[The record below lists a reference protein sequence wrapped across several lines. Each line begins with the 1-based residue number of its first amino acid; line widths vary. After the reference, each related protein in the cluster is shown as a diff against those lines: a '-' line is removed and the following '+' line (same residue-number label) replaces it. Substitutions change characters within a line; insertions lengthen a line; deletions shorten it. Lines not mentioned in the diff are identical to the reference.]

1 MTRASQGPRPIES
14 DSHASLFFV
23 SLCLF
28 LSASIAPASRPVAS
42 LLTRCSPM
50 QTAASS
56 PSLPSRQEDRIK
68 IADGEYVIVES
79 ANFGAV
85 GPFGE
90 EIYNFHEPWAIWRSV
105 DGKYEVR
112 GTRQF
117 ESPRGLP
124 HADRFLVRL
133 SRDLTVIDM
142 TEFAKLIWIPNSD
155 PLSCEFLASEL
166 HCSSGQRAPKA
177 ALEVH
182 TLMQQPFGLLWPISA
197 FSLSSLTQ
205 EAERDLNQI
214 TPVELARIEQPSRQN
229 PLEVTVL
236 SGQLRYLGEE
246 HVVLA
251 EQSWN
256 AHKFSLKVALE
267 PPLSLLVNSRGILL
281 SVAVDHEN
289 SGGPTEEM
297 KLVRF
302 HQWAAF

>member
-1 MTRASQGPRPIES
+1 MTRVVQRPRPIK
-14 DSHASLFFV
+14 SHSHISLFFV

-28 LSASIAPASRPVAS
+28 LSAFSGPASRPVAS
-42 LLTRCSPM
+42 LLTRRSAI
-50 QTAASS
+50 QTAPSS

-79 ANFGAV
+79 ANSGAV

-90 EIYNFHEPWAIWRSV
+90 EVYDFHEPWAIWRSM
-105 DGKYEVR
+105 DGEYEVT

-124 HADRFLVRL
+124 HADPFLVRL
-133 SRDLTVIDM
+133 SRDLTVIDI
-142 TEFAKLIWIPNSD
+142 TEFAELIWIPNSS
-155 PLSCEFLASEL
+155 PLTCEFLASEL
-166 HCSSGQRAPKA
+166 HCSSGQRGPKA

-182 TLMQQPFGLLWPISA
+182 TLMQPPFGLLWPISA
-197 FSLSSLTQ
+197 FSLSSITQ
-205 EAERDLNQI
+205 EAERDLRQT
-214 TPVELARIEQPSRQN
+214 TPVELARIEQPSRRN

-267 PPLSLLVNSRGILL
+267 PPLSLLVSSRGILL
-281 SVAVDHEN
+281 SVAVDREK